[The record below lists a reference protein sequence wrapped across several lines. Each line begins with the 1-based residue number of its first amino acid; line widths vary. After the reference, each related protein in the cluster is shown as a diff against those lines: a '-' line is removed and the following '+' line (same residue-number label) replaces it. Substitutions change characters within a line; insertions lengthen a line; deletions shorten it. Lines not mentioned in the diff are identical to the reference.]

1 MGNHDTKVGNCV
13 GKCSGQTNTLTNSY
27 FINIYMQF
35 PAQVKVIQLSLGVLL
50 KFMCTSNLTIIVFV
64 GNLNVKESWN
74 IV

>member
-50 KFMCTSNLTIIVFV
+50 KVMCTSN
-64 GNLNVKESWN
+64 
-74 IV
+74 

>member
-1 MGNHDTKVGNCV
+1 MGNLDTKVGNCV
-13 GKCSGQTNTLTNSY
+13 GKCSGQTNSY

-50 KFMCTSNLTIIVFV
+50 KVMCTSNLTIIVFV